1 MLIDFACSSQMNG
14 EVNNHPPDVK
24 KAKMKVKQ
32 VVLPIEETFTQ
43 QLPKNRISTY
53 MEQEVL
59 LTKQL
64 IPLRKRSL
72 FKCAISIL
80 LINKKIG
87 KYTFSLLVMFK
98 YKKYT

>member
-1 MLIDFACSSQMNG
+1 MNG
-14 EVNNHPPDVK
+14 EVNNLPPDAK

-80 LINKKIG
+80 LIN
-87 KYTFSLLVMFK
+87 
-98 YKKYT
+98 